1 MTDVERRVALEA
13 IAAEVRA
20 CTNCRLHETRTRAVP
35 GEGDPETEVVFVG
48 EGPGFNEDRQGRP
61 FVGRAGDLLVKLLAS
76 IGWRREDVF
85 ITNVVKCRP
94 PDNRDPQPD
103 EIAACAP
110 FLRRQLEVLDP
121 AVVVTLGRYS
131 MGTFMPGARIS
142 QAHGTVRPVD
152 PATGAASALVFAMY
166 HPAAALRTPA
176 IERESYADIAA
187 VPSALIDARRRR
199 EPAPEPPTEP
209 EAPEPSDPATN
220 AAHARP
226 GRLRPRPAS
235 QPAADRRGAPTD
247 PLLAQ
252 SRNPMPTNND
262 QPLRII
268 PLGGVGEIGKNMYV
282 FEYRDEI
289 VVIDCGLMFPD
300 EEMFGIDLVIP
311 DITYLKERRANVKAF
326 LITHAH
332 EDHVG
337 ALPYVLPEFPGVPVY
352 ASTLARGLLGNKIK
366 EHKLHNNPL
375 LALEPGD
382 EIDIGAFHV
391 IPFRVGHSIPDAMG
405 IALRTP
411 VGTIVHTGDFKF
423 DHTPVDGK
431 LSDFAI
437 LARLGEEGVAC
448 LLSDSTRAENPG
460 YTPSE
465 RTVGDAFREIMEPLD
480 GRVIVATFASN
491 IARVQQVLDAAA
503 DMNRNVSV
511 IGRSMEQ
518 NFRIATDLGYLTY
531 DPSRIVPKDKI
542 KDHPDAKLV
551 IATTGAQGEPMAGLA
566 RMANRDHR
574 FVEIQPGDTVIVSAS
589 PIPGNEEYVSRTI
602 DNLFKAGA
610 NVYYHTIKR
619 AHVSGHASQE
629 ELKLM
634 LGLTKPKHFIPI
646 HGEFRM
652 QVQHGRLAIE
662 TGVEPENVFIIE
674 NGMPIELYADGSA
687 RRGTPVTA
695 GYVYVDG
702 LSVGEVGDI
711 VLRDRRA
718 LANDGIFMIVVTVD
732 KQTGSIV
739 GKPEIITRGFVHLNE
754 RDPIMDEAVERV
766 MASIDTPGDHISEIA
781 LLKTQI
787 KDGVSRY
794 LYEQTKRRPMVFP
807 VVVEV

>member
-1 MTDVERRVALEA
+1 M
-13 IAAEVRA
+13 
-20 CTNCRLHETRTRAVP
+20 
-35 GEGDPETEVVFVG
+35 
-48 EGPGFNEDRQGRP
+48 
-61 FVGRAGDLLVKLLAS
+61 
-76 IGWRREDVF
+76 
-85 ITNVVKCRP
+85 
-94 PDNRDPQPD
+94 PDGN
-103 EIAACAP
+103 
-110 FLRRQLEVLDP
+110 
-121 AVVVTLGRYS
+121 T
-131 MGTFMPGARIS
+131 
-142 QAHGTVRPVD
+142 
-152 PATGAASALVFAMY
+152 
-166 HPAAALRTPA
+166 
-176 IERESYADIAA
+176 
-187 VPSALIDARRRR
+187 
-199 EPAPEPPTEP
+199 
-209 EAPEPSDPATN
+209 
-220 AAHARP
+220 
-226 GRLRPRPAS
+226 
-235 QPAADRRGAPTD
+235 
-247 PLLAQ
+247 
-252 SRNPMPTNND
+252 
-262 QPLRII
+262 PLRII

-282 FEYRDEI
+282 FEYGEDI

-311 DITYLKERRANVKAF
+311 DITYLKERRANVRAF

-337 ALPYVLPEFPGVPVY
+337 GLPYVLPEFPGVPIY
-352 ASTLARGLLGNKIK
+352 ASTLARGLLGNKVR

-375 LALEPGD
+375 LAMEPGD
-382 EIDIGAFHV
+382 ELQIG
-391 IPFRVGHSIPDAMG
+391 PFGVFTFRIGHSIPDAMG

-437 LARLGEEGVAC
+437 LARLGAEGVIC
-448 LLSDSTRAENPG
+448 LMSDSTRAENPG

-465 RTVGDAFREIMEPLD
+465 RTVGDAFHEIMEPLD

-491 IARVQQVLDAAA
+491 IARIQQVLDAAA
-503 DMNRNVSV
+503 TFDRKVAV

-518 NFRIATDLGYLTY
+518 NFRIASDLGYLEY
-531 DPSRIVPKDKI
+531 PASQIIGKDKI
-542 KDHPDAKLV
+542 GEIPAEKLV
-551 IATTGAQGEPMAGLA
+551 IATTGSQGEPMSGLA

-610 NVYYHTIKR
+610 NVFYHTIKR

-634 LGLTKPKHFIPI
+634 LGLTKPRYFIPI

-662 TGVEPENVFIIE
+662 TGVLPENVFIIE
-674 NGMPIELYADGSA
+674 NGQPIEIDPDGTA
-687 RRGTPVTA
+687 RRGQPVSA
-695 GYVYVDG
+695 GYVFVDG
-702 LSVGEVGDI
+702 LSVGEVGEV

-718 LANDGIFMIVVTVD
+718 LANDGMFMVVVTVD
-732 KQTGSIV
+732 KQTGNVI
-739 GKPEIITRGFVHLNE
+739 GRPEIITRGFVPANE
-754 RDPIMDEAVERV
+754 RDPVIETTVARVVEAIEN
-766 MASIDTPGDHISEIA
+766 PGDHISEIA
-781 LLKTQI
+781 LLKSQI
-787 KDGVSRY
+787 KDAVSRH

>member
-1 MTDVERRVALEA
+1 MA
-13 IAAEVRA
+13 
-20 CTNCRLHETRTRAVP
+20 
-35 GEGDPETEVVFVG
+35 DPT
-48 EGPGFNEDRQGRP
+48 
-61 FVGRAGDLLVKLLAS
+61 
-76 IGWRREDVF
+76 I
-85 ITNVVKCRP
+85 
-94 PDNRDPQPD
+94 
-103 EIAACAP
+103 
-110 FLRRQLEVLDP
+110 
-121 AVVVTLGRYS
+121 
-131 MGTFMPGARIS
+131 
-142 QAHGTVRPVD
+142 
-152 PATGAASALVFAMY
+152 
-166 HPAAALRTPA
+166 
-176 IERESYADIAA
+176 
-187 VPSALIDARRRR
+187 
-199 EPAPEPPTEP
+199 
-209 EAPEPSDPATN
+209 
-220 AAHARP
+220 
-226 GRLRPRPAS
+226 
-235 QPAADRRGAPTD
+235 
-247 PLLAQ
+247 
-252 SRNPMPTNND
+252 
-262 QPLRII
+262 PLRII

-282 FEYRDEI
+282 FEYGDDI

-300 EEMFGIDLVIP
+300 EEMFGIDLVVP
-311 DITYLKERRANVKAF
+311 DVTYLKDNRDKVRAF

-337 ALPYVLPEFPGVPVY
+337 GLPYVLPEFPGVPVY

-375 LALEPGD
+375 IAMEPGD
-382 EIDIGAFHV
+382 ELPIGPFTAV
-391 IPFRVGHSIPDAMG
+391 PFRIGHSIPDAMG

-411 VGTIVHTGDFKF
+411 VGTVVHTGDFKF
-423 DHTPVDGK
+423 DHTPVDGR
-431 LSDFAI
+431 LSDFHI
-437 LARLGEEGVAC
+437 LARLGEEGVIC

-465 RTVGDAFREIMEPLD
+465 RIVGEAFREIMEPLD

-491 IARVQQVLDAAA
+491 IARLQQVLDAAG
-503 DMNRNVSV
+503 DMKRKTAV

-518 NFRIATDLGYLTY
+518 NFRIATDLGYLKY
-531 DPSRIVPKDKI
+531 EPSSIVSKDRI
-542 KDHPDAKLV
+542 KDAPPNLV

-589 PIPGNEEYVSRTI
+589 PIPGNEEYVARTI

-634 LGLTKPKHFIPI
+634 LGLTKPTHFIPM

-652 QVQHGRLAIE
+652 LVQHGRLAIE
-662 TGVEPENVFIIE
+662 TGVLPENVFIIE
-674 NGMPIELYADGSA
+674 NGTPIEIFPDGSA
-687 RRGTPVTA
+687 RRGASVPA

-718 LANDGIFMIVVTVD
+718 LANDGMFMIVIQID
-732 KQTGSIV
+732 KQTNTVV
-739 GKPEIITRGFVHLNE
+739 GRPEIITRGFVHGPE
-754 RDPIMDEAVERV
+754 EDRIIEEAIRRIREAVE
-766 MASIDTPGDHISEIA
+766 APGDRISEVA
-781 LLKTQI
+781 LLKVQI
-787 KDGVSRY
+787 KDGVSRF

>member
-1 MTDVERRVALEA
+1 
-13 IAAEVRA
+13 
-20 CTNCRLHETRTRAVP
+20 
-35 GEGDPETEVVFVG
+35 
-48 EGPGFNEDRQGRP
+48 
-61 FVGRAGDLLVKLLAS
+61 
-76 IGWRREDVF
+76 
-85 ITNVVKCRP
+85 
-94 PDNRDPQPD
+94 
-103 EIAACAP
+103 
-110 FLRRQLEVLDP
+110 
-121 AVVVTLGRYS
+121 
-131 MGTFMPGARIS
+131 MPS
-142 QAHGTVRPVD
+142 
-152 PATGAASALVFAMY
+152 
-166 HPAAALRTPA
+166 
-176 IERESYADIAA
+176 
-187 VPSALIDARRRR
+187 
-199 EPAPEPPTEP
+199 
-209 EAPEPSDPATN
+209 
-220 AAHARP
+220 
-226 GRLRPRPAS
+226 
-235 QPAADRRGAPTD
+235 
-247 PLLAQ
+247 
-252 SRNPMPTNND
+252 TNND
-262 QPLRII
+262 TPLRII

-282 FEYRDEI
+282 VEYGDDI

-311 DITYLKERRANVKAF
+311 DITYLKERRDKVRAF

-337 ALPYVLPEFPGVPVY
+337 GLPYVLPEFPGVPIY

-366 EHKLHNNPL
+366 EHKLHNNPMI
-375 LALEPGD
+375 ALEPGD
-382 EIDIGAFHV
+382 ELQIGPFGVLAFR
-391 IPFRVGHSIPDAMG
+391 IGHSIPDAMG

-437 LARLGEEGVAC
+437 LAKLGAEGVIC

-465 RTVGDAFREIMEPLD
+465 RTVGEAFREIMEPLD

-491 IARVQQVLDAAA
+491 IARLQQVLDAAA
-503 DMNRNVSV
+503 TFDRKVAI

-518 NFRIATDLGYLTY
+518 NSRIATDLGYLTY
-531 DPSRIVPKDKI
+531 EPSRIVAKDKI
-542 KDHPDAKLV
+542 GEVPDNKLV
-551 IATTGAQGEPMAGLA
+551 IATTGAQGEPMSGLA

-574 FVEIQPGDTVIVSAS
+574 FVEIQQGDTVIVSAS
-589 PIPGNEEYVSRTI
+589 PIPGNEEYVARTI

-662 TGVEPENVFIIE
+662 TGVDPANVFIIE
-674 NGMPIELYADGSA
+674 NGTPIDLFADGSA
-687 RRGTPVTA
+687 RRGSPVTA
-695 GYVYVDG
+695 GYVFVDG
-702 LSVGEVGDI
+702 LSVGDIGEV
-711 VLRDRRA
+711 VLRDRRS

-732 KQTGSIV
+732 KQTGSVI
-739 GKPEIITRGFVHLNE
+739 GRPEIVTRGFVHMNE
-754 RDPIMDEAVERV
+754 QDPRLDEAVKRV
-766 MASIDTPGDHISEIA
+766 IEAVDTPGDHISEIA
-781 LLKTQI
+781 LLKSQI
-787 KDGVSRY
+787 KDAVSSY

>member
-1 MTDVERRVALEA
+1 M
-13 IAAEVRA
+13 
-20 CTNCRLHETRTRAVP
+20 
-35 GEGDPETEVVFVG
+35 
-48 EGPGFNEDRQGRP
+48 
-61 FVGRAGDLLVKLLAS
+61 
-76 IGWRREDVF
+76 
-85 ITNVVKCRP
+85 
-94 PDNRDPQPD
+94 PDGN
-103 EIAACAP
+103 
-110 FLRRQLEVLDP
+110 
-121 AVVVTLGRYS
+121 T
-131 MGTFMPGARIS
+131 
-142 QAHGTVRPVD
+142 
-152 PATGAASALVFAMY
+152 
-166 HPAAALRTPA
+166 
-176 IERESYADIAA
+176 
-187 VPSALIDARRRR
+187 
-199 EPAPEPPTEP
+199 
-209 EAPEPSDPATN
+209 
-220 AAHARP
+220 
-226 GRLRPRPAS
+226 
-235 QPAADRRGAPTD
+235 
-247 PLLAQ
+247 
-252 SRNPMPTNND
+252 
-262 QPLRII
+262 PLRII

-282 FEYRDEI
+282 FEYGEDI

-311 DITYLKERRANVKAF
+311 DITYLKERRANVRAF

-337 ALPYVLPEFPGVPVY
+337 GLPYVLPEFPGVPIY
-352 ASTLARGLLGNKIK
+352 ASTLARGLLGNKVR

-375 LALEPGD
+375 LAMEPGD
-382 EIDIGAFHV
+382 ELQIG
-391 IPFRVGHSIPDAMG
+391 PFGVFTFRIGHSIPDAMG

-437 LARLGEEGVAC
+437 LARLGAEGVIC
-448 LLSDSTRAENPG
+448 LMSDSTRAENPG

-491 IARVQQVLDAAA
+491 IARIQQVLDAAA
-503 DMNRNVSV
+503 TFDRKVAV

-518 NFRIATDLGYLTY
+518 NFRIASDLGYLEY
-531 DPSRIVPKDKI
+531 PASQIIGKDKI
-542 KDHPDAKLV
+542 GEIPAEKLV
-551 IATTGAQGEPMAGLA
+551 IATTGSQGEPMSGLA

-610 NVYYHTIKR
+610 NVFYHTIKR

-634 LGLTKPKHFIPI
+634 LGLTKPRYFIPI

-662 TGVEPENVFIIE
+662 TGVLPENVFIIE
-674 NGMPIELYADGSA
+674 NGQPIEIDPDGTA
-687 RRGTPVTA
+687 RRGQPVSA
-695 GYVYVDG
+695 GYVFVDG
-702 LSVGEVGDI
+702 LSVGEVGEV

-718 LANDGIFMIVVTVD
+718 LANDGMFMVVVTVD
-732 KQTGSIV
+732 KQTGNVI
-739 GKPEIITRGFVHLNE
+739 GRPEIITRGFVPANE
-754 RDPIMDEAVERV
+754 RDPVIETTVARVVEAIEN
-766 MASIDTPGDHISEIA
+766 PGDHISEIA
-781 LLKTQI
+781 LLKSQI
-787 KDGVSRY
+787 KDAVSRH